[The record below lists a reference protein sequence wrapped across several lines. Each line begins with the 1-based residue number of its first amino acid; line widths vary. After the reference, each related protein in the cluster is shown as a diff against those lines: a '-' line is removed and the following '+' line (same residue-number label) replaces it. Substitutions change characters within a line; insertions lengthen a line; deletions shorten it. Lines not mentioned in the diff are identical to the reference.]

1 MQRMIG
7 QRRALQITIL
17 LASIVPI
24 GAGLAGA
31 LNGGL
36 FLGEQAMAMP
46 QDSHYRYLSGVLLAI
61 GVAFASTA
69 PKIERHTERF
79 RLLTALV
86 FVGGVVRLGGVILT
100 GPPSASVIFALLME
114 LAVTPILAVWQS
126 FVSGAKNEFGSE
138 SD

>member
-1 MQRMIG
+1 MMGRMMN
-7 QRRALQITIL
+7 QRRALQITVL

-24 GAGLAGA
+24 SAGLAGA

-36 FLGEQAMAMP
+36 FLAERAMPLP
-46 QDSHYRYLSGVLLAI
+46 QDSHYRYLSGLLLAI
-61 GVAFASTA
+61 GLAFASTT

-86 FVGGVVRLGGVILT
+86 LVGGVVRLGGVMLT
-100 GPPSASVIFALLME
+100 GPPSASIAFALLME

-126 FVSGAKNEFGSE
+126 SVSSAQR
-138 SD
+138 